1 MPESLSKYHL
11 KRLRKTKA
19 SYKKFYSWLSSKR
32 YLADSNC
39 CNRFCRPVPNH
50 SAKVPLLI
58 IEYKDTHF
66 SQYHKIISQKK
77 P

>member
-19 SYKKFYSWLSSKR
+19 SYKKIYSWLSSKR

-50 SAKVPLLI
+50 SAKVPLFW
-58 IEYKDTHF
+58 TA
-66 SQYHKIISQKK
+66 KIVLFWVLSKHNPEK
-77 P
+77 